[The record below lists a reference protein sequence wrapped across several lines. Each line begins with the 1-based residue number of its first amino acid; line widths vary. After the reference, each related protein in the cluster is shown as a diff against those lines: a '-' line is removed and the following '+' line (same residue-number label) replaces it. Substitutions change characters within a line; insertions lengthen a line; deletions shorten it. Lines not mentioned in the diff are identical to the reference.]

1 MSTRILLIDDDENYV
16 AKLSADA
23 LKAGFEIVSDDNLE
37 SGIIRLRSGRRIAA
51 VILDGRCPLSA
62 SGNQPAKLSFV
73 THALQQIRELEDEYN
88 RAIPFCINTD
98 TPEEFAEE
106 YEGIAHV
113 FRKGT
118 EHEALFAHLRDLIRA
133 LPETT
138 VREEFG
144 EVLTKFSSR
153 FDDET
158 TELLIDALLA
168 LESADKATIIKNLGV
183 LRLLLESLIDE
194 VCQEKLHRPVEAYLH
209 GEGSRTRRMLDDMKQ
224 HVIPIEMYDSAVQ
237 IYRICSRYGNH
248 ADPVAPGAIVLKPTR
263 YTYQRLVYGLLEL
276 MEFLLA

>member
-88 RAIPFCINTD
+88 RAIPFCINTN
-98 TPEEFAEE
+98 TPEEFLEE
-106 YEGIAHV
+106 YEGIARV
-113 FRKGT
+113 FKKDS
-118 EHEALFAHLRDLIRA
+118 EHPELFAHLRDLIKA
-133 LPETT
+133 LPETR

-144 EVLTKFSSR
+144 GVLTKFSNR

-194 VCQEKLHRPVEAYLH
+194 VCQEKLHRPVEAYMH

-248 ADPVAPGAIVLKPTR
+248 ADPVTPGTIVLSPTR